1 VVRKK
6 RRGCDVPEAT
16 IHRLP
21 LYLEKL
27 KLLQAIG
34 VEDVSSRQLAESLD
48 IKASQL
54 RHDFHYF
61 GGFSR
66 PGRPYQVEKLV
77 PALEQIIGI
86 DEPVPT
92 IIVGAG
98 HLGQA
103 LANYQNLGLQGFPLH
118 GIFDVNPRLIGLEIR
133 GQAIR
138 DLADMPDIVKRDHIL
153 MGIITVP
160 AANAQQVADRMVEA
174 GIVGIFNF
182 APTDLKVP
190 EGVVVRNER
199 MAVGIMALSFK
210 VKCILESRLSESP
223 ADEVGAPGK
232 TTAEGE
238 GDD

>member
-1 VVRKK
+1 
-6 RRGCDVPEAT
+6 
-16 IHRLP
+16 
-21 LYLEKL
+21 
-27 KLLQAIG
+27 
-34 VEDVSSRQLAESLD
+34 
-48 IKASQL
+48 
-54 RHDFHYF
+54 
-61 GGFSR
+61 
-66 PGRPYQVEKLV
+66 
-77 PALEQIIGI
+77 
-86 DEPVPT
+86 
-92 IIVGAG
+92 
-98 HLGQA
+98 
-103 LANYQNLGLQGFPLH
+103 
-118 GIFDVNPRLIGLEIR
+118 
-133 GQAIR
+133 
-138 DLADMPDIVKRDHIL
+138 MPDIVKRDHIL

>member
-1 VVRKK
+1 MRKT
-6 RRGCDVPEAT
+6 RRACDVPDAT

-66 PGRPYQVEKLV
+66 PGRPYQVDILV

-86 DEPVPT
+86 SVPQPT
-92 IIVGAG
+92 VIVGAG

-103 LANYQNLGLQGFPLH
+103 LANYQNLELQGFPVI
-118 GIFDVNPRLIGLEIR
+118 GIFDVNPKLIGLEIR
-133 GQAIR
+133 GQPVRDMDELEPVIR
-138 DLADMPDIVKRDHIL
+138 DKGVRIAIL
-153 MGIITVP
+153 TVP
-160 AANAQQVADRMVEA
+160 TANAQAVTDRLVKS
-174 GIVGIFNF
+174 GVVGIFNF

-190 EGVVVRNER
+190 KGVVVRNER
-199 MAVGIMALSFK
+199 LAVGIMSLSFK
-210 VKCILESRLSESP
+210 VKCIVEGGPEGALEIES
-223 ADEVGAPGK
+223 AD
-232 TTAEGE
+232 
-238 GDD
+238 

>member
-1 VVRKK
+1 MRKT
-6 RRGCDVPEAT
+6 RRACDVPDAT

-66 PGRPYQVEKLV
+66 PGRPYQVDILV

-86 DEPVPT
+86 AVPQPT
-92 IIVGAG
+92 VIVGAG

-103 LANYQNLGLQGFPLH
+103 LANYQNLELQGFPVI
-118 GIFDVNPRLIGLEIR
+118 GIFDVNPKLIGLEIR
-133 GQAIR
+133 GQPVRDMDELEPVIR
-138 DLADMPDIVKRDHIL
+138 DKNVRIAIL
-153 MGIITVP
+153 TVP
-160 AANAQQVADRMVEA
+160 TANAQAVTDRLVKS
-174 GIVGIFNF
+174 GVIGIFNF

-190 EGVVVRNER
+190 KGVVVRNER
-199 MAVGIMALSFK
+199 LAVGIMSLSFK
-210 VKCILESRLSESP
+210 VKCIVEGGPEETLEI
-223 ADEVGAPGK
+223 
-232 TTAEGE
+232 EGV
-238 GDD
+238 D